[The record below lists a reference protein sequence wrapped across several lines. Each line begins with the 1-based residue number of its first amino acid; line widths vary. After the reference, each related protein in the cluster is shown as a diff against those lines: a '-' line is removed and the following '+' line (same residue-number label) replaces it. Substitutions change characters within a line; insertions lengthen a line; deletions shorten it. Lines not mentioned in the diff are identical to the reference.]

1 MGHRVVGW
9 LLGVLGDLGNSIG
22 NIYTSPSLL
31 PETRDCLFCAVIQ
44 IIKLIWSIQ
53 TIYVVDKFSIVDRVE
68 KFGVDFDA
76 IFVRQVFEPTYEL
89 IEILIKFCLRRII
102 LLGSERVLR

>member
-1 MGHRVVGW
+1 MHEFQDCKWITCRVIHIISYMLIVKLLKRW

-53 TIYVVDKFSIVDRVE
+53 TIYVVDKFSIVDRVK

-76 IFVRQVFEPTYEL
+76 IFVR
-89 IEILIKFCLRRII
+89 
-102 LLGSERVLR
+102 